1 MPQKKR
7 LGLILQGSAG
17 WVGGAEYCKNL
28 LKALFRLP
36 SSTRAT
42 FELSLFGF
50 GADLSLY
57 QDMPAEFARAVLPY
71 APPPGRLWK
80 RIAGRLAPD
89 WFGSVN
95 AAFLRYARQIGLD
108 FLYPYNPL
116 PGDNLAFRSAAW
128 IPDFQ
133 HKYMPQFFTAR
144 ELQDRET
151 SYNHVARLTPCLV
164 LSSEAARQDFV
175 RFYPRHAHKT
185 TVLRFATV
193 PDDSWFQADPGAVAQ
208 ARGLAPRFFLVANQ
222 FWQHKN
228 HSVIFEALGILRQ
241 KNIRPLVVCTGN
253 PVDYRRPAY
262 QQEYQARLDALGIR
276 EQVVL
281 LGVLPRFE
289 QIQLMRQSLAVIQ
302 PSLFEGW
309 STVVED
315 ARALGKNIVLSSIAV
330 HQEQNPP
337 AAVFFDPHNPG
348 ELADILADGWQRLSP
363 GPQPDQERQARERHA
378 RRIVDYAERFV
389 ALSQGALAQ
398 SA

>member
-7 LGLILQGSAG
+7 IGLILQGSAG

-36 SSTRAT
+36 PSVRAT

-50 GADLSLY
+50 GADLTLY
-57 QDMPAEFARAVLPY
+57 QDMPAEFAEAVLPY
-71 APPPGRLWK
+71 APPPCRLWK
-80 RIAGRLAPD
+80 RLAGRLAPD
-89 WFGSVN
+89 LFGSVN
-95 AAFLRYARQIGLD
+95 ASFLRYVRHLGLD

-116 PGDNLAFRSAAW
+116 PGDSLPFHSAAW

-133 HKYMPQFFTAR
+133 HKYMPQFFTTK
-144 ELQDRET
+144 ELRDREV
-151 SYNHVARLTPCLV
+151 SYNHVARLTPSLV
-164 LSSEAARQDFV
+164 LSSETARQDFV
-175 RFYPRHAHKT
+175 RFYPHQAHKS

-193 PDDSWFQADPGAVAQ
+193 PEDAWFQADPGEVVR
-208 ARGLAPRFFLVANQ
+208 ARGIAPRFFLVANQ

-228 HSVIFEALGILRQ
+228 HSVVFDALGLLRQ

-253 PVDYRRPAY
+253 PCDYRRPAY
-262 QQEYQARLDALGIR
+262 QQEYQARLDILGIR

-289 QIQLMRQSLAVIQ
+289 QIQLMRQSLAVVQ

-315 ARALGKNIVLSSIAV
+315 ARALGKNIILSNIAV

-337 AAVFFDPHNPG
+337 SADFFDPSKPG
-348 ELADILADGWQRLSP
+348 DLADILAEAWMQLTP
-363 GPQPDQERQARERHA
+363 GPCPDQERQAREHHA
-378 RRIVDYAERFV
+378 RLVTNYAEQFL
-389 ALSQGALAQ
+389 ALSQCQLAR